1 MEKITAMKITGLTL
15 TNFRNHTEPEH
26 YDFGDI
32 SYISGHNGTG
42 KTTMA
47 HAVCYAL
54 YGVSYY
60 GESKIER
67 LRNEDTDTV
76 TVTLA
81 FTDQNGAAHTLQRNR
96 QNDRITLTLDGYT
109 VRQKEI
115 EQQFCDKDTF
125 LAMFN
130 PTYLTER
137 MGDKGR
143 TLMLRYLPHID
154 AKTVINEL
162 NEHRPYLA
170 GVDLD
175 NQAPEEMLKGTR
187 QAIRD
192 AEQQISFLEGHI
204 DTVMQAQASAEQKLT
219 ELHAELRQA
228 RAAVEELEKKQFAGI
243 DADDL
248 AIQRNLL
255 LEKLATADAAED
267 PQLAGLRAKLT
278 QVQLRP
284 YESKFT
290 GALAETAAQIQT
302 LAEQYKE
309 LVARI
314 GALKPGDRCPSCMR
328 QITEENIGTV
338 RSEMAAQAKQLAEK
352 GKAAVE
358 RKKELQELEQKSRK
372 TFEQFKADDRKRL
385 SAEIET
391 LTANRSPSDRSAVQ
405 AKIAEIEELQ
415 QYGNLDENEY
425 GELNCKRAEITGIQ
439 AQIQTVEGMADDSR
453 LGEARE
459 QKKTYEQLIGQ
470 YTHTVDA
477 LKEFIWKRTEL
488 ATEKLQMPNV
498 RLRLY
503 DIVRSTG
510 EVVSAFRFDYKGR
523 DYTTLSLSE
532 KTLAGVEICA
542 MMRRI
547 TGIDCPV
554 CIDNTESIASFNA
567 VEMPSQVW
575 MLRFVKGKPLTVQS
589 KDNAPVIPLPNTE
602 LKKAG

>member
-67 LRNEDTDTV
+67 LMNEATDNV
-76 TVTLA
+76 TVTLV
-81 FTDQNGAAHTLQRNR
+81 FTDQNNAAHTLQRNR
-96 QNDRITLTLDGYT
+96 QNDKITLTLDGYT
-109 VRQKEI
+109 VRQREI

-130 PTYLTER
+130 PTYLIEL
-137 MGDKGR
+137 GDKGR

-154 AKTVINEL
+154 AKTVIDGL
-162 NEHRPYLA
+162 DEHRQYLA

-267 PQLAGLRAKLT
+267 PQLAELRAKLT

-290 GALAETAAQIQT
+290 GALAETAAEIKT
-302 LAEQYKE
+302 LAEQYKV

-358 RKKELQELEQKSRK
+358 RKKELQELEQKSRQ
-372 TFEQFKADDRKRL
+372 TFEQFKADDLKRL

-453 LGEARE
+453 LEEARE

-477 LKEFIWKRTEL
+477 LKEFIWKCTEL

-589 KDNAPVIPLPNTE
+589 KDNAPVSPLPNTE

>member
-154 AKTVINEL
+154 AKTVIDGL
-162 NEHRPYLA
+162 DEHRQYLA

-192 AEQQISFLEGHI
+192 AEQQISFLEGHT
-204 DTVMQAQASAEQKLT
+204 DTVMQ
-219 ELHAELRQA
+219 
-228 RAAVEELEKKQFAGI
+228 
-243 DADDL
+243 
-248 AIQRNLL
+248 
-255 LEKLATADAAED
+255 
-267 PQLAGLRAKLT
+267 
-278 QVQLRP
+278 
-284 YESKFT
+284 
-290 GALAETAAQIQT
+290 
-302 LAEQYKE
+302 
-309 LVARI
+309 
-314 GALKPGDRCPSCMR
+314 
-328 QITEENIGTV
+328 
-338 RSEMAAQAKQLAEK
+338 AQAKQLAEK

-372 TFEQFKADDRKRL
+372 TFEQFKADDLKRL

-425 GELNCKRAEITGIQ
+425 GELSCKRAEITGIQ

-453 LGEARE
+453 LEEARE

-532 KTLAGVEICA
+532 KTLAGVGICA

-589 KDNAPVIPLPNTE
+589 KDNAPVIPLANTE